1 MDPKTSSIILNQKYL
16 VKYKNYNVEIHEIFP
31 KGKTNE
37 FFKFKTET
45 LISNIKFNPLVEN
58 IIIISF
64 FNGTCKIYN
73 ILNKNKKEDIFFECI
88 QEESIAY
95 SYFNIF
101 DPNKV
106 ASLSD
111 DNNIFIW
118 DVRYHNQKKI
128 DSCDTIYS
136 MKWSYYG
143 SKYLEIIN
151 TSNEVRLVNVDTKIN
166 EVTIKLEVIPINFFF
181 LPKNRFILIQTEKIE
196 ISHFGYNN
204 LTNIKTIFI
213 EIIINSNEN
222 LIDGYNILVII
233 SICSL
238 YFIDISSFE
247 ILKKIELDYSKYI
260 SHSFFYIEE
269 KKICLNYV
277 KRSISLDECTFEIDF
292 NINKLSEKKDL
303 INIKNNFYEK
313 FLKKIYKYVFLLNFK
328 ESKIKKQSFKKNY
341 MKIREIETFFNK
353 VKRVNIFSRKD
364 FVKQLF
370 DLKINDINKYKKLN
384 EELDI
389 DKFQKICNYQKIFK
403 IANINERKQTFIK
416 KLPKESEIKFINDF
430 YLQIV
435 KLLTI
440 DNTNKNLLEIYLFF
454 IEKYENEISEIF
466 GEDCIEKYNKEVE
479 YYKVCFSKDEYKS
492 LAGTDK
498 KSEKEELFDFLKEM
512 KSFQNFDHNNSTFI
526 KKILGLKEEKVF
538 PDFNQP
544 LEFDCNNEEL
554 LWFGIKKRIFMAFF
568 DLEIEKNNENS
579 LLNMRKG
586 FNTVMKLK
594 LLENED
600 IIKNK
605 YKLQTVLFLI
615 ISPCEHKD
623 DSVEFLCNS
632 LLSKRYTK
640 IDVLK
645 SEYEK
650 IYKKK
655 MGYEIEQYK
664 NIEDICLENLKY
676 GGFEVEEKYNFDYLL
691 NKGVKNQDKIKQFL
705 KNILTK
711 KVFIEAYEN
720 LFGDDNYKLKDKKY
734 LDEFIDNR
742 LKFAPIRP
750 SETLGLTDKI
760 SLNTIITN
768 KNGCIFKQT
777 DKITLDHLSDILY
790 TANYVVV
797 EEHEIFHILDCI
809 PYYENNCSISINTP
823 RKEQYKGKSEG
834 GNYLELLLFNKLFSS
849 ITLGEALFLLNENN
863 YDKTLIDFKTD
874 FQIKKKEDLEVN
886 GVFSEFKDY
895 LDLNSLTNEELNNSL
910 INPKSTN
917 SVSVLDSYI
926 VTYLKNDVV
935 GKSNS

>member
-1 MDPKTSSIILNQKYL
+1 M
-16 VKYKNYNVEIHEIFP
+16 
-31 KGKTNE
+31 
-37 FFKFKTET
+37 
-45 LISNIKFNPLVEN
+45 
-58 IIIISF
+58 
-64 FNGTCKIYN
+64 
-73 ILNKNKKEDIFFECI
+73 
-88 QEESIAY
+88 
-95 SYFNIF
+95 
-101 DPNKV
+101 
-106 ASLSD
+106 
-111 DNNIFIW
+111 
-118 DVRYHNQKKI
+118 
-128 DSCDTIYS
+128 
-136 MKWSYYG
+136 
-143 SKYLEIIN
+143 
-151 TSNEVRLVNVDTKIN
+151 
-166 EVTIKLEVIPINFFF
+166 
-181 LPKNRFILIQTEKIE
+181 
-196 ISHFGYNN
+196 
-204 LTNIKTIFI
+204 
-213 EIIINSNEN
+213 
-222 LIDGYNILVII
+222 
-233 SICSL
+233 
-238 YFIDISSFE
+238 
-247 ILKKIELDYSKYI
+247 
-260 SHSFFYIEE
+260 
-269 KKICLNYV
+269 
-277 KRSISLDECTFEIDF
+277 
-292 NINKLSEKKDL
+292 
-303 INIKNNFYEK
+303 
-313 FLKKIYKYVFLLNFK
+313 
-328 ESKIKKQSFKKNY
+328 
-341 MKIREIETFFNK
+341 
-353 VKRVNIFSRKD
+353 
-364 FVKQLF
+364 
-370 DLKINDINKYKKLN
+370 
-384 EELDI
+384 
-389 DKFQKICNYQKIFK
+389 
-403 IANINERKQTFIK
+403 
-416 KLPKESEIKFINDF
+416 
-430 YLQIV
+430 
-435 KLLTI
+435 
-440 DNTNKNLLEIYLFF
+440 
-454 IEKYENEISEIF
+454 
-466 GEDCIEKYNKEVE
+466 
-479 YYKVCFSKDEYKS
+479 
-492 LAGTDK
+492 
-498 KSEKEELFDFLKEM
+498 
-512 KSFQNFDHNNSTFI
+512 
-526 KKILGLKEEKVF
+526 
-538 PDFNQP
+538 
-544 LEFDCNNEEL
+544 

-768 KNGCIFKQT
+768 KNRCIFKQT